1 MGALTVGKTIVCECP
16 KCEGLWV
23 DVASFEQ
30 ICAEREGE
38 APAVSLGPASSSPT
52 APVND
57 LRLENIRYIKCPEC
71 GTLMNRVNF
80 AHCSGVVVDVCQ
92 GHGSWFDRDELRRI
106 IEFIRR
112 GGLIIAR
119 TREIDN
125 LKAEKSR
132 LSQSPALG
140 SIEPVGSFDGFR
152 GGKGRATLV
161 VQAAAELLDFF
172 ISSK

>member
-1 MGALTVGKTIVCECP
+1 
-16 KCEGLWV
+16 
-23 DVASFEQ
+23 
-30 ICAEREGE
+30 
-38 APAVSLGPASSSPT
+38 
-52 APVND
+52 
-57 LRLENIRYIKCPEC
+57 
-71 GTLMNRVNF
+71 MNRVNF

-119 TREIDN
+119 TREIDE

-140 SIEPVGSFDGFR
+140 SIEPVGSFDGFHD
-152 GGKGRATLV
+152 GEGRATLV